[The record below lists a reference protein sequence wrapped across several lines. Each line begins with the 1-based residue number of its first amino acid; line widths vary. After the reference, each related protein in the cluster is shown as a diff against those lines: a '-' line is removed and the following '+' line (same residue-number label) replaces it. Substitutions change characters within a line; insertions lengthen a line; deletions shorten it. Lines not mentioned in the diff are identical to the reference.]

1 MLLHKLKK
9 HRHLEKIDKK
19 KSFKIPLYNTKK
31 RRINKVGKLFLFLKK
46 DLKFQ
51 ND

>member
-1 MLLHKLKK
+1 MLLHKLKN
-9 HRHLEKIDKK
+9 HQHLEKNIQK

-31 RRINKVGKLFLFLKK
+31 QRINKVGKLFLFLKK